1 MKNNPLR
8 NLQDKP
14 SAFIL
19 CGTYEPGTGI
29 KTKTSFAALYGIDP
43 QDVKADVAQMIANYD
58 HMGRRNKSVCENPPD
73 AKK

>member
-8 NLQDKP
+8 NYQEKP

-29 KTKTSFAALYGIDP
+29 KKNTSFAALYGVDP
-43 QDVKADVAQMIANYD
+43 VDVKKDVAQLIANYD
-58 HMGRRNKSVCENPPD
+58 HMGRRNKSACENPPET
-73 AKK
+73 KK